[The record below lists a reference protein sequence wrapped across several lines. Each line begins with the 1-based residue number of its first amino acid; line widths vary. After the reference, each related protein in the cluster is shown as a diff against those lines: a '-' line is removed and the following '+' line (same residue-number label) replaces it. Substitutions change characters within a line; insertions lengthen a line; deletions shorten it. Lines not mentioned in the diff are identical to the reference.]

1 MADADL
7 PVFSFE
13 PNWVNGVTEHL
24 EWLTDVL
31 GSMTGFE
38 QRRAVRITPRRFF
51 EATFNPVGQKR
62 SFMDLWMARF
72 AEQEFLMPLWHDK
85 ARIAAAVT
93 AGDLRL
99 DFDNTYREFL
109 SDGLGLLY
117 FDAFSWEVVEIAGQ
131 DDAGLDLAAALGA
144 DWPVGTVLYPLR
156 PAYLDDPEGSMEALS
171 TRVGDVQLDFRVSRD
186 NGLDLEAETL
196 TLFNGYPVVTL
207 EPNRADNRTVQYA
220 RLFEDS
226 DNRIGRLFRR
236 DEAGRAFTT
245 QFYNWQAKGRA
256 AHHDLRQAL
265 YRLQG
270 RQKAVW
276 MPSFNEDV
284 VLARDLAAGSNRL
297 DIRQIG
303 YRYLG
308 GPVGG
313 RDYITLDD
321 DTGTRRIVNV
331 TGTSVPLAPGEDR
344 LNLSA
349 VAGFAAKAG
358 RSGSFVQLVRLDQDR
373 VEITHHTDSEG
384 VCEVSAAFKSFAAG
398 RTTAGIL
405 VQAAPVAG
413 QSPTGCGAPAPEEE
427 SDCLVIPP
435 VFEGWYA
442 RARITITKDGAPYP
456 LAGWYVAPNTGP
468 TVFNNA
474 GAGQVVFDP
483 DFSGAYVYFFNE
495 SVMGATVVDLRH
507 QFGAGT
513 GIKWGTFSWQ
523 LWTDTGVI
531 GTLTPFAG
539 WDEYVPLADPF
550 AVGQLFPLNFYFNV

>member
-13 PNWVNGVTEHL
+13 PNWVNGVTEYL

-373 VEITHHTDSEG
+373 VEITHHTDSDG

-398 RTTAGIL
+398 RATAGPL
-405 VQAAPVAG
+405 VLPYPVAEQG
-413 QSPTGCGAPAPEEE
+413 GEGCGYPAEGEE
-427 SDCLVIPP
+427 SDCLILPP

-442 RARITITKDGAPYP
+442 RGIYNCPTLNMPAWIARPNVGAGVNNSQGTLYEATPDGGRTVTIYFYDPAVMDATDFRLQLQYG
-456 LAGWYVAPNTGP
+456 
-468 TVFNNA
+468 A
-474 GAGQVVFDP
+474 GAWPGV
-483 DFSGAYVYFFNE
+483 
-495 SVMGATVVDLRH
+495 
-507 QFGAGT
+507 QFHY
-513 GIKWGTFSWQ
+513 GTFSFQKWNEAF
-523 LWTDTGVI
+523 G
-531 GTLTPFAG
+531 GTLTPYAG
-539 WDEYVPLADPF
+539 DDLGNPF
-550 AVGQLFPLNFYFNV
+550 RLYKIFPVNYYFHLL